1 MTSLSIQDHESLLQV
16 VYMTMGLS
24 FIASF
29 FIYVLL
35 RNTVLSIIKRINF
48 PHRVKTEQGYI
59 YRSLNGT
66 YVTKLRADEIFIQRK
81 MKKRQFWIKRHEY
94 ILKRLNSD

>member
-16 VYMTMGLS
+16 LYMTMGLS

-29 FIYVLL
+29 LIYVLL
-35 RNTVLSIIKRINF
+35 RNIVLSIIKRINF
-48 PHRVKTEQGYI
+48 PHRVKTEQGYL

-66 YVTKLRADEIFIQRK
+66 YVTKSRADEIFIQRK

-94 ILKRLNSD
+94 ILERLNSD